1 VSGRH
6 HVNDLR
12 TEFAAYLAELET
24 AGSTLPGR
32 LLPGSSDDAIVAA
45 QPEGLTFPSE
55 LREWFSL
62 HDGVDENRMTAIAG
76 TWKVMDL
83 DEAVARHEGD
93 VAVWLPEG
101 AWNPGWRASLFP
113 FVTRDNAELFIEC
126 DPAQTP
132 GVYYFSAWGG
142 DAPVLVADSVT
153 GLVSAWRDALRD
165 GLIEIR
171 NGLHHRT
178 PAADTGDITELIP

>member
-1 VSGRH
+1 
-6 HVNDLR
+6 VNDLR

-32 LLPGSSDDAIVAA
+32 LRPGSSDDAIVAA
-45 QPEGLTFPSE
+45 QPEGITFPSE

-62 HDGVDENRMTAIAG
+62 HDGVDENRFTDIAG
-76 TWKVMDL
+76 TWTVIDL
-83 DEAVARHEGD
+83 DQAVVLYRCHTD
-93 VAVWLPEG
+93 IWLTEG

-132 GVYYFSAWGG
+132 GVYYFSAWDGN
-142 DAPVLVADSVT
+142 APVLVADSVT
-153 GLVSAWRDALRD
+153 GLVSAWRDALRN

-171 NGLHHRT
+171 YRVHHRSL
-178 PAADTGDITELIP
+178 AAETGDITELIP

>member
-6 HVNDLR
+6 HVNELRAEFSVYVADL
-12 TEFAAYLAELET
+12 AS

-32 LLPGSSDDAIVAA
+32 LRPGRTDDDIDAA
-45 QPEGLTFPSE
+45 QPEGITFPSE

-62 HDGVDENRMTAIAG
+62 HDGVDENRFTDIAG
-76 TWKVMDL
+76 TWTVIDL
-83 DEAVARHEGD
+83 DEAAALYRCHTD
-93 VAVWLPEG
+93 IWLTEG

-126 DPAQTP
+126 DPAQAP
-132 GVYYFSAWGG
+132 GVYYFSAWSGN
-142 DAPVLVADSVT
+142 APVLVADSVT
-153 GLVSAWRDALRD
+153 GLVAQWRDALRN